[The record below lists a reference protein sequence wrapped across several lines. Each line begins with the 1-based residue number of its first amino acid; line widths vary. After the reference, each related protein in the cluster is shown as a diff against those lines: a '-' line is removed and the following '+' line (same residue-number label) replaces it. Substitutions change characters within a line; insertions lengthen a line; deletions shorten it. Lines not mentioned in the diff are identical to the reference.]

1 MSQGILVSKRNTMS
15 SLLVSK
21 MGKLQIAIVSADV
34 DISDVEAA
42 VIVFGLCL
50 VMENPLRPTTICTR
64 ELG

>member
-1 MSQGILVSKRNTMS
+1 MS